1 MKWSD
6 IEAADKEKGI
16 QMDGCGQ
23 TERCYYNGSFLDFC
37 GFDPLKEKCYA
48 GYYKDNLPMS
58 NPNN

>member
-1 MKWSD
+1 
-6 IEAADKEKGI
+6 
-16 QMDGCGQ
+16 MDGCGQ